1 MRGCSEEGGR
11 QKMDLPTLPVLTQG
25 SQCGHGHD
33 EEDGEDV
40 EDFDGHLEGEVL
52 LAPAAAGPCPA

>member
-1 MRGCSEEGGR
+1 
-11 QKMDLPTLPVLTQG
+11 MDLPTLPVLTQG